1 MPELP
6 EVETA
11 VRYLRERVCG
21 RTITSSEVLWPRS
34 VATHTPED
42 FISEVSGLK
51 IEGVSRRGK
60 YICIEAANNA
70 GVSNGNR
77 RGDPVKRFI
86 SVHLRMSGSLDVISN
101 NTPLA
106 THDRVV
112 FKLDNGKGLRFDDP
126 RKFGR
131 VYLSSNLESVVGGL
145 GVEPLSPDFTP
156 HYLSDLLKKR
166 RTAIKRL
173 LLDQSLIAGLG
184 NIYVDESLWL
194 ARIHPLK
201 EANAVSKVQV
211 ARLHDAIRAILG
223 EAVELLGTDFGDG
236 VVDGGM
242 YLPKVYGREGEVC
255 RRCDGVIAKI
265 VVGQRGT
272 HYCKGCQRRGA

>member
-21 RTITSSEVLWPRS
+21 RTITSCEVLWQRS
-34 VATHTPED
+34 IATHTLND
-42 FISEVSGLK
+42 FVSEVSGLK

-60 YICIEAANNA
+60 YICIEAASA
-70 GVSNGNR
+70 KGREHS
-77 RGDPVKRFI
+77 KRFI
-86 SVHLRMSGSLDVISN
+86 FVHLRMSGSLDVISN

-106 THDRVV
+106 AHDRVV
-112 FKLDNGKGLRFDDP
+112 LRLDNGKGIRFDDP

-131 VYLSSNLESVVGGL
+131 VYLSSDPELVIGGL
-145 GVEPLSPDFTP
+145 GIEPLSADFTP
-156 HYLSDLLKKR
+156 NYLSDLLKKR

-173 LLDQSLIAGLG
+173 LLDQSLVAGLG
-184 NIYVDESLWL
+184 NIYVDESLWV
-194 ARIHPLK
+194 AKIHPLK
-201 EANAVSKVQV
+201 QANTVSRGQV
-211 ARLHDAIRAILG
+211 ERLYGAIRSVLG
-223 EAVELLGTDFGDG
+223 EAIELLGTDFGDG

-242 YLPKVYGREGEVC
+242 YVPKVYGREGEAC
-255 RRCDGVIAKI
+255 SRCDGVIVKI